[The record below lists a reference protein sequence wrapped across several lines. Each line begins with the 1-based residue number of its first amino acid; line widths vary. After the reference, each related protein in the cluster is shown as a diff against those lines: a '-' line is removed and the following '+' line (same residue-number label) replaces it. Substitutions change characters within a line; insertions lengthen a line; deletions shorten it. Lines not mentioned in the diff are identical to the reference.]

1 MMRLSRALGLKAAA
15 NENAPGLGILY
26 FSSLLVLVSYWR
38 LQGRSLVRSSN
49 NYTAGTHALTASS
62 AVERLGYLIGGYTQG
77 TLTVNR
83 KNVTASYTASS
94 KTYDTTNFAT
104 VTGSLT
110 GVVSG
115 DSVSVSK
122 TSSVFSDAN
131 VADGKTVSVSG
142 ISIGATDASNY
153 TLQNTTTTTTANI
166 SEAVLQIIANAEK
179 YCEAKLR
186 N

>member
-1 MMRLSRALGLKAAA
+1 M
-15 NENAPGLGILY
+15 
-26 FSSLLVLVSYWR
+26 
-38 LQGRSLVRSSN
+38 
-49 NYTAGTHALTASS
+49 
-62 AVERLGYLIGGYTQG
+62 
-77 TLTVNR
+77 
-83 KNVTASYTASS
+83 TASYTASS

-166 SEAVLQIIANAEK
+166 SEAVLQIIANADAKFVTTNDASGWRGKLFGFVGGEDSTNLSGSLSIARSDASNNAARK
-179 YCEAKLR
+179 LCFDAFRIKFIKLR
-186 N
+186 YFFC